1 MIKFKKLNDLAKT
14 PVRGSDYAAGLD
26 LCSTDSAIIPSGKSA
41 TLKTGLSF
49 EIDDGLVG
57 LIWPRSKLGAKKQI
71 QVLAGV
77 IDSDYRGEI
86 MIALLNSGEQP
97 FEVRAGDKIAQ
108 LLIQAVRMDGLEEVA
123 ELSDTTRGNAG
134 INSTEMRIK

>member
-1 MIKFKKLNDLAKT
+1 
-14 PVRGSDYAAGLD
+14 
-26 LCSTDSAIIPSGKSA
+26 
-41 TLKTGLSF
+41 
-49 EIDDGLVG
+49 
-57 LIWPRSKLGAKKQI
+57 
-71 QVLAGV
+71 
-77 IDSDYRGEI
+77 

-97 FEVRAGDKIAQ
+97 FEVRVGDKIAQ